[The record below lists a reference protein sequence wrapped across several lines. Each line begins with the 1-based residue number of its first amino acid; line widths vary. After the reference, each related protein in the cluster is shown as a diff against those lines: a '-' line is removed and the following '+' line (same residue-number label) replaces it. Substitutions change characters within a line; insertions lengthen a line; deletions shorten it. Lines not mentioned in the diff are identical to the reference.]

1 MRDMTKR
8 STFIKN
14 KRSHRFLSRFHIES
28 RILLLL
34 GAFVFIAAFFS
45 ITEERFLTPR
55 SISSMAFQCPE
66 IGLMA
71 LSMAITMI
79 IGGINLSIND
89 TANLSAL
96 MAGLFLVKL
105 ASPTAT
111 ADYMSFFIIGIA
123 ILIALVTGLLCGVL
137 NGVLVGYIGVPP
149 ILATLATLTLYRGI
163 SVVVTGGKTLTGFPK
178 QLSVIGHQTVVG
190 IPISFIILVAMGVL
204 MYVIFKYTTF
214 GFKARMLGTNP
225 TAAKFSGINSKSI
238 TMKIYI
244 LSGILGAIAGI
255 IVMSRINSVA
265 YEYGTRT
272 YILLTLL
279 ISVLGGISPGFG
291 NVIGVLFATFILQI
305 LSTGFH
311 MLLLGVRGSSF
322 FKDFSWGVLLI
333 VFLIIDYFMHHRERM
348 V

>member
-1 MRDMTKR
+1 MTKR
-8 STFIKN
+8 STFTEN
-14 KRSHRFLSRFHIES
+14 KRLHRLLSKFHIES

-34 GAFVFIAAFFS
+34 GAFIVITAFFS
-45 ITEERFLTPR
+45 ITEERFFTAR

-66 IGLMA
+66 IGIMA
-71 LSMAITMI
+71 LGMAITMI
-79 IGGINLSIND
+79 IGGINLSVND

-105 ASPTAT
+105 LPPTAT
-111 ADYMSFFIIGIA
+111 SDYMSLFIIGIA

-137 NGVLVGYIGVPP
+137 NGFLVGYIGVSP
-149 ILATLATLTLYRGI
+149 ILATLSTLILFRGI
-163 SVVVTGGKTLTGFPK
+163 SVVVTGGKTLTGFPE

-190 IPISFIILVAMGVL
+190 IPISFIILVALGVL
-204 MYVIFKYTTF
+204 IYVILKYTTF

-291 NVIGVLFATFILQI
+291 NVIGILLATFILQVM
-305 LSTGFH
+305 STGFH

-322 FKDFSWGVLLI
+322 FKDFSWGTLLI
-333 VFLIIDYFMHHRERM
+333 VFLIIDYFLHHRGRTE
-348 V
+348 

>member
-1 MRDMTKR
+1 MRDMSKQ
-8 STFIKN
+8 STFTKN
-14 KRSHRFLSRFHIES
+14 KRSHKFLSRFHIES

-45 ITEERFLTPR
+45 IIEKHFLTPR

-71 LSMAITMI
+71 LGMAITII
-79 IGGINLSIND
+79 IGGINLSVND

-105 ASPTAT
+105 VPFT
-111 ADYMSFFIIGIA
+111 ADYMSPFIIIGIA

-137 NGVLVGYIGVPP
+137 NGVLVVYIGVPP

-163 SVVVTGGKTLTGFPK
+163 SVVVTGGKTLTGFPE
-178 QLSVIGHQTVVG
+178 QLSAIGHQTAVG

-204 MYVIFKYTTF
+204 MYMIFKHTTF

-225 TAAKFSGINSKSI
+225 TAAKFSGINTKSI

-244 LSGILGAIAGI
+244 LSSILCAIAGI
-255 IVMSRINSVA
+255 IVMSRNNSVA
-265 YEYGTRT
+265 YEYGTQT

-291 NVIGVLFATFILQI
+291 NLIGVLFATFIMQV

-333 VFLIIDYFMHHRERM
+333 VFLIIDYFMHHKKRT

>member
-1 MRDMTKR
+1 MTKR
-8 STFIKN
+8 STFTEN
-14 KRSHRFLSRFHIES
+14 KRLHRLLSKFHIES

-34 GAFVFIAAFFS
+34 GAFIVITAFFS
-45 ITEERFLTPR
+45 ITEARFFTAR

-66 IGLMA
+66 IGIMA
-71 LSMAITMI
+71 LGMAITMI
-79 IGGINLSIND
+79 IGGINLSVND

-105 ASPTAT
+105 VPFT
-111 ADYMSFFIIGIA
+111 ADYMSPFIIIGIA
-123 ILIALVTGLLCGVL
+123 ILIALFTGLLCGVL
-137 NGVLVGYIGVPP
+137 NGFLVGYIGVSP
-149 ILATLATLTLYRGI
+149 ILTTLATLTLFRGI
-163 SVVVTGGKTLTGFPK
+163 SVVITGGKTLTGFPE

-190 IPISFIILVAMGVL
+190 IPISFVILVVLGVL
-204 MYVIFKYTTF
+204 IYVILKYTTF

-291 NVIGVLFATFILQI
+291 NVIGILFATFILQV

-322 FKDFSWGVLLI
+322 FKDFSWGTLLI
-333 VFLIIDYFMHHRERM
+333 VFLVIDYFLHHRGRTE
-348 V
+348 